1 MVDFT
6 RSTNNLRDNHIEN
19 SVVKQT
25 NIGTVG
31 TLNSYQTSL
40 PLTSLSIIQEVLEGI
55 IDLGMDE
62 IDATELD
69 TQLYTIEN
77 KIDYNEIIVYKVA
90 YDIYMSEKQL
100 IEHRLKSLENS
111 KNPLASQK
119 LYKYVQ
125 RIYGKHCYHEFPDQV
140 IKCVCE
146 EISDGLLRV
155 QNISLDDVAVVP
167 YIVFY
172 VFSKCHIFKKPI

>member
-6 RSTNNLRDNHIEN
+6 KNTNNFRDNHIEN
-19 SVVKQT
+19 STVNQT
-25 NIGTVG
+25 NIRNVENF
-31 TLNSYQTSL
+31 NSYET
-40 PLTSLSIIQEVLEGI
+40 PIPITSLSIIQEVLEGI
-55 IDLGMDE
+55 IDLSMEE
-62 IDATELD
+62 INATELD

-100 IEHRLKSLENS
+100 IEHRLKSLENG

-125 RIYGKHCYHEFPDQV
+125 RIYGKHCYHESSDQI

-146 EISDGLLRV
+146 EIGEGLLRV
-155 QNISLDDVAVVP
+155 ENISLDDVAVVP

>member
-6 RSTNNLRDNHIEN
+6 KHTNIFRDNDLKN
-19 SVVKQT
+19 STVQQT
-25 NIGTVG
+25 NIGSVG
-31 TLNSYQTSL
+31 TLNSYETAVL
-40 PLTSLSIIQEVLEGI
+40 ITTPSIIQEVLEGI
-55 IDLGMDE
+55 IDLSMEE
-62 IDATELD
+62 IEATELD
-69 TQLYTIEN
+69 TQLYTIES
-77 KIDYNEIIVYKVA
+77 KIDYNEITVYKVA

-100 IEHRLKSLENS
+100 IEHRLKSLDNG

-125 RIYGKHCYHEFPDQV
+125 RIYGKHCYHKSSDQ
-140 IKCVCE
+140 IIECICE
-146 EISDGLLRV
+146 EISNGLLRV